1 MVWSGFDKKYNA
13 YFCTRLLNIKDVKVV
28 IKIFSITILLLFFV
42 SCESKKELQNDV
54 KEVNETKIVAE
65 NLRQVKVDIKGMTCE
80 IGCAR
85 LIQSKLYKA
94 DGVTYAKI
102 SFEDSSGIVSFDQ
115 NRISE
120 DEIKEIIE
128 HTAGGDIYSVA
139 AIQEIDV
146 ANYNDEL
153 Q

>member
-1 MVWSGFDKKYNA
+1 MKEASETN
-13 YFCTRLLNIKDVKVV
+13 VV
-28 IKIFSITILLLFFV
+28 A
-42 SCESKKELQNDV
+42 Q
-54 KEVNETKIVAE
+54 

-94 DGVTYAKI
+94 DGVTFAKI
-102 SFEDSSGIVSFDQ
+102 SFEDSSGIVKFDQ

-120 DEIKEIIE
+120 EGIKKIIE
-128 HTAGGDIYSVA
+128 KTAGGDLYSVA
-139 AIQEIDV
+139 AIYEIDID
-146 ANYNDEL
+146 AQNDEG

>member
-1 MVWSGFDKKYNA
+1 M
-13 YFCTRLLNIKDVKVV
+13 KVL
-28 IKIFSITILLLFFV
+28 IKIFSIVLLTVFFI
-42 SCESKKELQNDV
+42 SCESRK
-54 KEVNETKIVAE
+54 ETKQEGKGAPETNIVAQD
-65 NLRQVKVDIKGMTCE
+65 LKQVKVAIKGMTCE

-102 SFEDSSGIVSFDQ
+102 SFEDSSGIVKFDQ

-120 DEIKEIIE
+120 EGIKKIIE
-128 HTAGGDIYSVA
+128 KTAGGDIYSVTG
-139 AIQEIDV
+139 IHEIEIV
-146 ANYNDEL
+146 SQTDEL

>member
-1 MVWSGFDKKYNA
+1 
-13 YFCTRLLNIKDVKVV
+13 VKVL
-28 IKIFSITILLLFFV
+28 IKIFSISLLVLFFI
-42 SCESKKELQNDV
+42 SCESRKESKLDL
-54 KEVNETKIVAE
+54 KEASETNVVAQ

-94 DGVTYAKI
+94 DGVTFAKI
-102 SFEDSSGIVSFDQ
+102 SFEDSSGIVKFDQ

-120 DEIKEIIE
+120 EGIKKIIE
-128 HTAGGDIYSVA
+128 KTAGGDLYSVA
-139 AIQEIDV
+139 AIYEIDIDSQ
-146 ANYNDEL
+146 NDEG

>member
-1 MVWSGFDKKYNA
+1 M
-13 YFCTRLLNIKDVKVV
+13 KVL
-28 IKIFSITILLLFFV
+28 IKIFSISLLVLFFI
-42 SCESKKELQNDV
+42 SCESRKESKLDL
-54 KEVNETKIVAE
+54 KEASETNVVAQ

-94 DGVTYAKI
+94 DGVTFAKI
-102 SFEDSSGIVSFDQ
+102 SFEDSSGIVKFDQ

-120 DEIKEIIE
+120 EGIKKIIE
-128 HTAGGDIYSVA
+128 KTAGGDLYSVA
-139 AIQEIDV
+139 AIYEIDIDSQ
-146 ANYNDEL
+146 NDEG